1 MKDPMIESQVAA
13 LKEAVD
19 QVNVIMDNLQQLN
32 VDVRISYVEKNLTK
46 EVRQGISIWRIE
58 EHNDYL

>member
-32 VDVRISYVEKNLTK
+32 VDVRISYVEKNPTK
-46 EVRQGISIWRIE
+46 EISQGITIWRIE